1 MAGKT
6 FDPAK
11 ELTPPWPVVE
21 TRLAQQWR
29 LDGSV
34 ESVAR
39 SVPDEAAIGLAYD
52 SKPHVVLM
60 GAPSDIID
68 LAIGFTFSEG
78 IAKPSEIDDISVT
91 ARPEGVLVDML
102 LSPSARDGVAK
113 ARARALEGRTSCGLC
128 GVQHLAAATRKLPR
142 VEGDLQIARSAIQHA
157 LAQLEKE
164 QTQGRATRA
173 THAAAWIDR
182 SGRLLLLREDV
193 GRHNA
198 LDKLIGAALRAK
210 KDPRQS
216 FIVVTSR
223 LSYEMVEKTAI
234 AGVSILVAISAPTGL
249 AIRKAEEAGITLI
262 GLARPDGHT
271 IFTRPDRVIDEP
283 IAAKQTA

>member
-1 MAGKT
+1 MTEAR
-6 FDPAK
+6 FDPK
-11 ELTPPWPVVE
+11 LELAPPWPVVE
-21 TRLAQQWR
+21 TRIAQQWR
-29 LDGSV
+29 TNGMV
-34 ESVAR
+34 ERVSRA
-39 SVPDEAAIGLAYD
+39 VPDEAAIGLAYD

-68 LAIGFTFSEG
+68 LAIGFSFSEG
-78 IAKPSEIDDISVT
+78 IATIDQIDDISVT

-142 VEGDLQIARSAIQHA
+142 VEGDLTITRDAIQKA
-157 LAQLEKE
+157 IAQLEKE

-173 THAAAWIDR
+173 THAAAWADR
-182 SGRLLLLREDV
+182 NGRLQLLREDV

-262 GLARPDGHT
+262 GLARADGHT
-271 IFTRPDRVIDEP
+271 IFTRPERVLDEP